1 MNKSAIPKARSLDV
15 SHYPGEP
22 SRKSLSKIFPS
33 IFPCNPLKRLDPDE
47 RIQGNPTR
55 VSGGFRS
62 KRGAR
67 QEKPNGSAGPM
78 LSNNTNNGRGNPL
91 QPSPSPEPRAP
102 ARPAPLRARGIEPVG
117 AAPDSRRGP
126 WSISQARPRA

>member
-1 MNKSAIPKARSLDV
+1 MDNSAIPQAQSLDV

-22 SRKSLSKIFPS
+22 SRKASQKFPS
-33 IFPCNPLKRLDPDE
+33 IVPCNPLKRLDPDE

-78 LSNNTNNGRGNPL
+78 L
-91 QPSPSPEPRAP
+91 
-102 ARPAPLRARGIEPVG
+102 
-117 AAPDSRRGP
+117 
-126 WSISQARPRA
+126 